1 MTYLVTYYS
10 ALDCAIRRKGYE
22 LTPVTDA
29 LIAPSAWNASQ
40 VAEAF
45 LRHHPGSELVACTRQ
60 P

>member
-1 MTYLVTYYS
+1 MTYSITYFS

-22 LTPVTDA
+22 LTPITES
-29 LIAPSAWNASQ
+29 LIAPSTWNASQ

-45 LRHHPGSELVACTRQ
+45 LRHHPGTEVLACTPQ